1 MIEAGRPPMQGAD
14 YDVVFSQGDIERR
27 VRELGTEITEA
38 YSDEEELLVLGL
50 LKGSF
55 IFVADLVRHIHRPL
69 QVDFLVAASYG
80 SGTVSSGEVELL
92 YDPGA
97 TLKDRAVLIVEDI
110 IDSGTTLSRV
120 VPMLEARGP
129 NSLDVC
135 ALLHKRKT
143 TLKPEP
149 RWVGFDAPEEFL
161 VGYGL
166 DYSEQLRH
174 LSYIASIRKP

>member
-1 MIEAGRPPMQGAD
+1 MLEAGRPPRQGSD
-14 YDVVFSQGDIERR
+14 YEVVFSQGEIERR
-27 VRELGTEITEA
+27 VRELGEEITEA
-38 YSDEEELLVLGL
+38 YAGDQELLVLGL

-80 SGTVSSGEVELL
+80 SGTVSSGEVKLL

-120 VPMLEARGP
+120 VPMLQARGP
-129 NSLDVC
+129 SSLDVC

-143 TLKPEP
+143 TMEPEP

-174 LSYIASIRKP
+174 LSYIASIQKP